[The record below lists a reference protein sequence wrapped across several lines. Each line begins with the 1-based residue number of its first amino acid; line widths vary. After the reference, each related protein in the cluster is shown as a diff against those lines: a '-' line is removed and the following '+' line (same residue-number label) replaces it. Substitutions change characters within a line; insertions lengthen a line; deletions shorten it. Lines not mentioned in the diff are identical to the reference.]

1 MSGTVIDGK
10 LSGEFDFASQL
21 QEMGRGQE
29 ELAGSLVTD
38 SEKDQNPAQ
47 QVEAA
52 SKAFEQEFER
62 FVPLPAMQTVS
73 PD

>member
-1 MSGTVIDGK
+1 M
-10 LSGEFDFASQL
+10 
-21 QEMGRGQE
+21 
-29 ELAGSLVTD
+29 TD

-62 FVPLPAMQTVS
+62 FVRFTGDANSLAGLTLDQAVA
-73 PD
+73 DERN